1 MRDYLEKLFD
11 SKLID
16 FAVGRTIGRIE
27 NGPLNGQY
35 VRVGNDNNGSES
47 LSGKDPDKR

>member
-1 MRDYLEKLFD
+1 MKGYLEKLFD

-27 NGPLNGQY
+27 NGPLNGRY
-35 VRVGNDNNGSES
+35 VRTDGGNDGGSGDSGSGDES
-47 LSGKDPDKR
+47 